1 MSSPLQFNL
10 IMIIIIGNK
19 LSRNM
24 LIIYVNKESKLT
36 SSTKHDNIKEQITE
50 KTATHSLLY
59 LIFFFSAS

>member
-1 MSSPLQFNL
+1 MSPPLQFNL

-36 SSTKHDNIKEQITE
+36 SSTEHDNIKEQTTE
-50 KTATHSLLY
+50 KIRVSFGSCKKILVST
-59 LIFFFSAS
+59 